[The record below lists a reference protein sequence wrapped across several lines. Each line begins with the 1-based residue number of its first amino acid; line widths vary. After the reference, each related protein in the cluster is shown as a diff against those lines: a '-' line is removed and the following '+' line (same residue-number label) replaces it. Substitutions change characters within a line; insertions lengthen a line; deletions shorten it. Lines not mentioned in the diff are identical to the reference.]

1 MATDIGELLVKLSAD
16 LKNLDSGLK
25 TAKGELAGFQNYASS
40 FAASLKKTLAFAGV
54 AVGLWEIA
62 SAVKAFATDAASV
75 GARTETLAVS
85 MYQVGKNAGV
95 SAQSL
100 DTLIAKLQQLGITR
114 QEAMLGATKFMAAGL
129 DLSKLSE
136 LATRARDIAVVAN
149 VNTSE
154 AFSRIIQGVIS
165 GESETLKRLMINVG
179 NLDEL
184 MKKWSATLGVT
195 KEEIGTVTKAN
206 LMLSEVLEKT
216 ARFAGAASAADE
228 TVGKQLASMA
238 RYAEEAKN
246 ALWPIFQPAFLAF
259 VREMTAGWKD
269 LEKWARANTVRLEEW
284 GKGFAEWVK
293 WLATGIRDIGAF
305 ISENKKLI
313 ATFLELYV
321 ASKAAGWIA
330 GMGASLKTTAVEVGI
345 LAALLGKLKVL
356 VGGPWR
362 ILITVA
368 LFGLYEA
375 WNKIQQLRQQAG
387 FTPQP
392 GVVSGAIQEGRARDR
407 VREGKELDIAG
418 AEAAQEAQRRGIST
432 EKYLEL
438 AKEEQKRAIEGRY
451 KKYTAPSV
459 LPAVL
464 PEHETPEERLAREA
478 KAARERAEAEQ
489 YTGAPK
495 DKKGGGKGAK
505 ELNEDL
511 LRYLTEYLEAK
522 RRLSLKDAEESY
534 ATFKA
539 EQDKKKAELDRDLAE
554 GKITGQEYQQAL
566 VKMAE
571 AETGA
576 ALKLID
582 AKIAK
587 EKEAYDWAQKEL
599 KTRAETGEISP
610 EALDLSSKKLQAEHA
625 ARLKE
630 LEGEAGR
637 DKIKLQKELVDLLKK
652 EYENRK
658 QIEDTLA
665 AGREDAALGP
675 IAEKEA
681 EINRLLRER
690 LKLREELINKGATE
704 GQVAGFDQT
713 TKELEINKRFGD
725 QMKGYANL
733 VTGFFGDLTDALMSG
748 ETHFRQTFQNFFKSL
763 FKQSIEPAIKQL
775 TQWLTEAF
783 KNMFGTLGAGIANAL
798 MGVIGLVGM
807 FLSSDR
813 KSSFTSSGVQS
824 NVTGHEAVRGII
836 AGETSI
842 PIAQVS
848 ESLSEAV
855 APHLSILRQI
865 EANTRSSGGGGAG
878 QVNINIQ
885 GIQATIRE
893 AMEAYFR
900 EYLLMG
906 AR

>member
-1 MATDIGELLVKLSAD
+1 M
-16 LKNLDSGLK
+16 
-25 TAKGELAGFQNYASS
+25 
-40 FAASLKKTLAFAGV
+40 
-54 AVGLWEIA
+54 EI
-62 SAVKAFATDAASV
+62 
-75 GARTETLAVS
+75 
-85 MYQVGKNAGV
+85 
-95 SAQSL
+95 
-100 DTLIAKLQQLGITR
+100 
-114 QEAMLGATKFMAAGL
+114 
-129 DLSKLSE
+129 
-136 LATRARDIAVVAN
+136 
-149 VNTSE
+149 
-154 AFSRIIQGVIS
+154 
-165 GESETLKRLMINVG
+165 
-179 NLDEL
+179 
-184 MKKWSATLGVT
+184 
-195 KEEIGTVTKAN
+195 
-206 LMLSEVLEKT
+206 
-216 ARFAGAASAADE
+216 
-228 TVGKQLASMA
+228 
-238 RYAEEAKN
+238 
-246 ALWPIFQPAFLAF
+246 
-259 VREMTAGWKD
+259 
-269 LEKWARANTVRLEEW
+269 
-284 GKGFAEWVK
+284 
-293 WLATGIRDIGAF
+293 
-305 ISENKKLI
+305 
-313 ATFLELYV
+313 YV

-330 GMGASLKTTAVEVGI
+330 GLGASLKTTAVEVGI

-407 VREGKELDIAG
+407 AREGKELDIAG
-418 AEAAQEAQRRGIST
+418 AEAAGEAQRRGIST

-495 DKKGGGKGAK
+495 DKKGGGAK

-522 RRLSLKDAEESY
+522 RKLSLKDAEESY

-571 AETGA
+571 AETSA
-576 ALKLID
+576 AGKLID

-599 KTRAETGEISP
+599 KTRAEAGEISP

-625 ARLKE
+625 TRLKE

-690 LKLREELINKGATE
+690 LKLREELISKGATE

-733 VTGFFGDLTDALMSG
+733 VTGFFGDLTDALMAG

-865 EANTRSSGGGGAG
+865 EANTRNSGGGGAG